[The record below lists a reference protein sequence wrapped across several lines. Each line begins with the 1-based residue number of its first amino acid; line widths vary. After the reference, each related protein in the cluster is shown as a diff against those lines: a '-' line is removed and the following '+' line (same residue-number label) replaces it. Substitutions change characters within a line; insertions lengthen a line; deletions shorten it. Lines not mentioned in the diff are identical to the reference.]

1 MTGLIIVGIAI
12 ASYLLGSFPT
22 GYLVTKW
29 LTGLDI
35 RDQGS
40 GSTGATNVLR
50 TVGKWAAATV
60 LLTDALK
67 GAIALALVYSLAYI
81 PAIAPYIPTAGL
93 PWFATLAGLL
103 ALVGHSRSV
112 WLQFK
117 GGKSVATGIG
127 ILLVMSPVVALGTI
141 AVFALTLAV
150 SRIVSLGSI
159 LSAIAVTLLMLLLH
173 EPLAYCL
180 FGLLAGSYVIVR
192 HRTNLQ
198 RIFNG
203 TEPKIGQKLQPQPES
218 TAS

>member
-1 MTGLIIVGIAI
+1 MTGLIIAGIAI

-22 GYLVTKW
+22 GYLLTKG

-35 RDQGS
+35 REQGS

-60 LLTDALK
+60 LVTDALK
-67 GAIALALVYSLAYI
+67 GAIALTLVYSLAYI
-81 PAIAPYIPTAGL
+81 PSLAPHIPAAGQ
-93 PWFATLAGLL
+93 PWLATLAGLF
-103 ALVGHSRSV
+103 ALVGHSRSI

-141 AVFALTLAV
+141 AVFALTLAL

-180 FGLLAGSYVIVR
+180 FGLLAGTFVIVR

-198 RIFNG
+198 RIFNN

-218 TAS
+218 GG

>member
-67 GAIALALVYSLAYI
+67 GAIAVALVYSLAYI
-81 PAIAPYIPTAGL
+81 PAIAPHIPPPWL
-93 PWFATLAGLL
+93 PWLATLAGLL
-103 ALVGHSRSV
+103 ALVGHSRSI

-127 ILLVMSPVVALGTI
+127 ILLVMSPIVALGTI

-159 LSAIAVTLLMLLLH
+159 LSAIAVTILMLLLH

>member
-12 ASYLLGSFPT
+12 VSYLLGSFPT
-22 GYLVTKW
+22 GYLLTKG

-35 RDQGS
+35 REQGS

-60 LLTDALK
+60 LVTDALK
-67 GAIALALVYSLAYI
+67 GAIAVALVYGLASI
-81 PAIAPYIPTAGL
+81 AAIAPSIPSQWV
-93 PWFATLAGLL
+93 PWLATLAGLF

-127 ILLVMSPVVALGTI
+127 ILMVMSPVVALGTI
-141 AVFALTLAV
+141 AVFALTLALG
-150 SRIVSLGSI
+150 RIVSLGSI
-159 LSAIAVTLLMLLLH
+159 LSAIAVTLLMFLLH

-180 FGLLAGSYVIVR
+180 FGLLAGTFVIAR
-192 HRTNLQ
+192 HRTNLT

-218 TAS
+218 TG

>member
-22 GYLVTKW
+22 GYLLTKW

-81 PAIAPYIPTAGL
+81 PAIAPHIPTAEL

-127 ILLVMSPVVALGTI
+127 ILLVMSPVVALSTI

-159 LSAIAVTLLMLLLH
+159 LSAIAVTILMLLLH

-203 TEPKIGQKLQPQPES
+203 TEPTIGQKLQAHPES
-218 TAS
+218 SG